1 MESFVRDSMMQH
13 LEQND
18 LLSNQQYRFI
28 SGRSIGLQ
36 LLNVMDEWTSVLAEG
51 GQIDVVYMNFQKA
64 FDTVPHIRL
73 RGKLESYGIRSKTK
87 RWIASFLGDRR
98 QRVMVNGTA
107 SEWRPVTSGVP
118 QGSVLGPGLFVVY
131 INDLPKNVTSGVRLF
146 ADDTKVSRQIRK
158 ENDPREVQ
166 DDLHSL
172 QGWSDIWL
180 LKFHP
185 QKCKFMSIGR
195 KKIDHRYYMM
205 LIIKI
210 FILRKQQRPNLN
222 FRPHM
227 EEICKK
233 GEHTLTW
240 QKKSFVFYTK
250 LWLGHT

>member
-1 MESFVRDSMMQH
+1 
-13 LEQND
+13 
-18 LLSNQQYRFI
+18 
-28 SGRSIGLQ
+28 
-36 LLNVMDEWTSVLAEG
+36 MDEWTSVLAEG

-64 FDTVPHIRL
+64 FDTVPHRRL
-73 RGKLESYGIRSKTK
+73 RGKLESYGIQSKTK

-146 ADDTKVSRQIRK
+146 ADDTNVSRQIRK

-180 LKFHP
+180 LKLVVVVNHCFTSLFGT
-185 QKCKFMSIGR
+185 KGLLS
-195 KKIDHRYYMM
+195 D
-205 LIIKI
+205 III
-210 FILRKQQRPNLN
+210 R
-222 FRPHM
+222 
-227 EEICKK
+227 
-233 GEHTLTW
+233 
-240 QKKSFVFYTK
+240 
-250 LWLGHT
+250 